1 MRKSAALMSLLAMAA
16 PGHERDPAPNERWGV
31 LEVAFSVK
39 MEGMAEESGG
49 SSQRSGLNVPA
60 SGPQ

>member
-16 PGHERDPAPNERWGV
+16 PGHERDPAPNERWDVLEVGFSMKIDGV
-31 LEVAFSVK
+31 LEGCGA
-39 MEGMAEESGG
+39 